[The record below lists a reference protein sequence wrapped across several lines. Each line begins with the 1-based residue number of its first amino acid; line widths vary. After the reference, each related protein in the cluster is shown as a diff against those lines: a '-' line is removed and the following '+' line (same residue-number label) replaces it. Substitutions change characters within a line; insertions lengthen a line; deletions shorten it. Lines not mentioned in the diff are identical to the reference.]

1 MQLKMTV
8 VETEEFLREEF
19 PQVADH
25 VVVEALTLEET
36 VVRLRVG
43 DAHLRPGG
51 TVSGPSIF
59 AAADVAVYVAILS
72 RLGPVALAVTTNCTI
87 NFMRK
92 PPARDLCARARLLKV
107 GRTLVVGEVGVF
119 SGGIADPV
127 AHAVLTYAIP
137 TSESEV
143 K

>member
-1 MQLKMTV
+1 MQLRMTAAE
-8 VETEEFLREEF
+8 VEAFLREEF
-19 PQVADH
+19 PQVADQ
-25 VVVEALTLEET
+25 VVVEALTVEET

-51 TVSGPSIF
+51 TVSGPSMF
-59 AAADVAVYVAILS
+59 AAADMAVYVATLS
-72 RLGPVALAVTTNCTI
+72 RIGPVALAVTTNCTI

-92 PPARDLCARARLLKV
+92 PPAADLRARARLLKV
-107 GRTLVVGEVGVF
+107 GRTLVVGEAGIF
-119 SGGIADPV
+119 SEGIAEPV

-137 TSESEV
+137 PRGTVV